1 MEPFV
6 KGIGKSSG
14 TVSLEADRS
23 PWTSAVAPIVEYL
36 HSPPAAPAASL
47 DVQDLD
53 HNLVLHHRPGS
64 AGLPGRHLTR
74 ITIVSSTSR
83 NSSMA
88 TNRARMAISPLLSRA
103 IGQGCSWL
111 GECLRW
117 YESPSSNESSS
128 RASASSSSPSATSPS
143 SRTVVV
149 CACDGFRVPVS
160 SSTAP
165 EVLST
170 SGAERISALERC
182 GRKDRRVER
191 SEGTV
196 EQGRLTLLRQR
207 ESCTLGDSV
216 SRLPISPPPDTS
228 HVTRHWLA
236 PGTSKLVPLHTSGSV
251 AVQRTS
257 AVTSDS
263 LRTIRWTVSWSW
275 QRGRADRRE
284 PGVGCSAPAL
294 VQLIQH
300 CLG

>member
-1 MEPFV
+1 MRAIKSEPNYYYYHCWRISTITSF
-6 KGIGKSSG
+6 S
-14 TVSLEADRS
+14 
-23 PWTSAVAPIVEYL
+23 TSA
-36 HSPPAAPAASL
+36 SFSS
-47 DVQDLD
+47 
-53 HNLVLHHRPGS
+53 RPGS
-64 AGLPGRHLTR
+64 PGLPGRHLTR

-111 GECLRW
+111 GECRRRCG
-117 YESPSSNESSS
+117 SPSSNESSS

-149 CACDGFRVPVS
+149 CAGFRVPLS

-182 GRKDRRVER
+182 GRKDCRVER
-191 SEGTV
+191 SEGTG
-196 EQGRLTLLRQR
+196 EPGRLTLLRQR

-236 PGTSKLVPLHTSGSV
+236 PGAPKLVPLHTSGRV
-251 AVQRTS
+251 AVQLTS

-284 PGVGCSAPAL
+284 PECCSHSPLADCLSAA
-294 VQLIQH
+294 VLIDFIKPFTERSY
-300 CLG
+300 CEEWL